1 MKKLLILSLC
11 ISLFIALPVSADTG
25 AEVREILMGKID
37 GVITLIRQKEMDKA
51 VRDDKILELVD
62 PVFDFKKMAKLTLG
76 KRHWP
81 GLSPEEKVEFSDL
94 FVQFIQDSY
103 LEKLDIYSDE
113 VVVYEEALI
122 VKKKIH
128 IPVNLVSKVDS
139 VSMLYKFYKSKEL
152 GWQIYDVEL
161 QGVSV
166 IQTYRTQFHDV
177 LKNGTIDELMDKLK
191 RGEKIESPDVR

>member
-11 ISLFIALPVSADTG
+11 ISLFGSSPASADTG
-25 AEVREILMGKID
+25 AEVRELLMGKID
-37 GVITLIRQKEMDKA
+37 GIIALLRQKEMDNA
-51 VRDDKILELVD
+51 VRDDNILELVE

-81 GLSPEEKVEFSDL
+81 SLSPEEKVEFSDL
-94 FVQFIQDSY
+94 FVRFIQDSY

-113 VVVYEEALI
+113 VVVYEEAII

-177 LKNGTIDELMDKLK
+177 LKNGSIDDLMDKLK